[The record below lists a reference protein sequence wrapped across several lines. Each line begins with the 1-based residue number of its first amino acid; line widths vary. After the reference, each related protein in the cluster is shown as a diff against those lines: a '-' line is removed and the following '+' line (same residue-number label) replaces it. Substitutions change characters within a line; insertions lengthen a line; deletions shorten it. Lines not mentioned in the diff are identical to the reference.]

1 MSAPERDPKP
11 PALSMS
17 ELLASCSAAS
27 AVSTPPRPPERLTEP
42 PAEDEDGRRDAA

>member
-1 MSAPERDPKP
+1 MSAPERETKP
-11 PALSMS
+11 QALSMS

-27 AVSTPPRPPERLTEP
+27 AISTPPRLPERLAEP